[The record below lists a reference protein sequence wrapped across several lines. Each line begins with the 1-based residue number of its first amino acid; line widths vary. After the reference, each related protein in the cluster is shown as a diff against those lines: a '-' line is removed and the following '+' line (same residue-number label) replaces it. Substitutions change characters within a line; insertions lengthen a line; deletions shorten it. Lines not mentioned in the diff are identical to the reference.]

1 VRHQEEKTRVKAC
14 PKLGQRIRK
23 ETRNLQMSEYADI
36 QVAVLSQPFFQST
49 ISSTRSCSQNTGP
62 TMVINRLKLVDMI
75 GNESGSFDD
84 INVCRV
90 ESSFL
95 LGLSIVGADAEVGV
109 VGGRDAE
116 SSS

>member
-1 VRHQEEKTRVKAC
+1 
-14 PKLGQRIRK
+14 
-23 ETRNLQMSEYADI
+23 
-36 QVAVLSQPFFQST
+36 
-49 ISSTRSCSQNTGP
+49 
-62 TMVINRLKLVDMI
+62 MVINRLKLVDMI